1 MKHDTGNEPIIQS
14 PPLLPRI
21 SVLDGF
27 RQCTHEL
34 GIDPVEHLQDVLRLS
49 RLPGRVSVRDYFYYR
64 LYDPALSDADRR
76 LFVGSRLERKL
87 HRFTFDREHYRLA
100 TDKCLFESTLR
111 AAGFPTPETLCLYQK
126 KNDTDSATFH
136 NVSTKAGLEAWLRGV
151 SMYPI
156 FGKPRTGIRS
166 GGVLSLDAHDSTT
179 GELVAESGERT
190 DVSGLVEA
198 IKSYRRKGY
207 LFQRRL
213 HPHPQIADISGNAI
227 ATVRLVLLVKS
238 TGPSVYRAA
247 WKLPA
252 NRNIADNFWRGNVLA
267 GLNPETGQVVRA
279 ISGTGSDMSD
289 ITHHPDSGR
298 PLLGVRVPAWKEL
311 NTLCLD
317 ASWHIPGIDMQAWDI
332 AVTDSG
338 PVLMEVNIGGDYCL
352 PQLALNKGMLED
364 EFVRFL
370 ADCAERRNFN
380 RKYNRL
386 RLERFYEP
394 QNETA
399 HDQT

>member
-1 MKHDTGNEPIIQS
+1 MKHDTGTESIIQS

-27 RQCTHEL
+27 KHCAHEL
-34 GIDPVEHLQDVLRLS
+34 GIDPVEHLREILRLS
-49 RLPGRVSVRDYFYYR
+49 RLPGRVSVRDYYYYR
-64 LYDPALSDADRR
+64 LYDPTLSDSDRR
-76 LFVGSRLERKL
+76 RFVGSRLERKL
-87 HRFTFDREHYRLA
+87 HRFTFDREQYRLA

-111 AAGFPTPETLCLYQK
+111 EAGFPTPETLCVYQK
-126 KNDTDSATFH
+126 RSDADSATFH
-136 NVSTKAGLEAWLRGV
+136 NIFTAGDLEGWLKNLST
-151 SMYPI
+151 YPI

-166 GGVLSLDAHDSTT
+166 GGVLSVASRDSTT
-179 GELVAESGERT
+179 GELVAESGRRIK
-190 DVSGLVEA
+190 VSSLVGA
-198 IKSYRRKGY
+198 IKSYHRKGY
-207 LFQRRL
+207 LFQRQL
-213 HPHPQIADISGNAI
+213 HPPPQVAELSGNAV

-267 GLNPETGQVVRA
+267 GLNPETGEVVRA

-289 ITHHPDSGR
+289 ISHHPDSNR
-298 PLLGVRVPAWKEL
+298 PLLGVRVPGWKEL
-311 NTLCLD
+311 RTLCLD
-317 ASWHIPGIDMQAWDI
+317 ASRYIPGIDMQAWDI
-332 AVTDSG
+332 AVANSG

-352 PQLALNKGMLED
+352 PQLALNTGMLDE

-370 ADCAERRNFN
+370 ADCARRRNYN

-386 RLERFYEP
+386 RLDRYHGP
-394 QNETA
+394 RNEMA
-399 HDQT
+399 HVQS

>member
-1 MKHDTGNEPIIQS
+1 MKHDSGNEPVIQT
-14 PPLLPRI
+14 PPRLPRI

-27 RQCTHEL
+27 RHCMHDL
-34 GIDPVEHLQDVLRLS
+34 GIDPVAHLQEVLRLS

-64 LYDPALSDADRR
+64 LYDPTLSDADRR
-76 LFVGSRLERKL
+76 RFVGSRLERKL

-111 AAGFPTPETLCLYQK
+111 AAGFPTPETLCLYQNK
-126 KNDTDSATFH
+126 ADEDSAVFH
-136 NVSTKAGLEAWLRGV
+136 KASTSADLEAWLQDASV
-151 SMYPI
+151 YPV

-166 GGVLSLDAHDSTT
+166 GGVLALESCDSAT
-179 GELVAESGERT
+179 GELVVGNGRRVA
-190 DVSGLVEA
+190 VSSLIEA

-207 LFQRRL
+207 LFQRQLR
-213 HPHPQIADISGNAI
+213 PHAEVAEISADAI

-238 TGPSVYRAA
+238 TGPSVYHAA

-267 GLNPETGQVVRA
+267 GLNPETGEVVRA
-279 ISGTGSDMSD
+279 ISGIGSDMSD
-289 ITHHPDSGR
+289 ISHHPDSGR
-298 PLLGVRVPAWKEL
+298 PLLGLRVPGWKEL
-311 NTLCLD
+311 RTLCLD
-317 ASWHIPGIDMQAWDI
+317 ASRHITGIDMQAWDI
-332 AVTDSG
+332 AVTDAG

-352 PQLALNKGMLED
+352 PQLGLNKGMLEE

-370 ADCAERRNFN
+370 ADCAERRNLV

-386 RLERFYEP
+386 GLQKSCQP
-394 QNETA
+394 QDEMA
-399 HDQT
+399 HGQS